1 MAKLIPTLPLET
13 RCPTVP
19 LRQFSGFWLPEMILS
34 AWAVHCTQPSRGP
47 TTSSSRA
54 SPSPHD
60 VAQRR
65 RRRPPRSTGR
75 STRRRTP
82 ATRSAFETPMT
93 ASASSSCPPRS
104 PRAPAEHRRTC
115 SRRSLRHGCSP
126 PTCPT
131 DLSPGA
137 RRGDNLQ
144 LLRRVVYVCRDPKD
158 ALVSGWLFM
167 KKHTAATA
175 KGAGGEDDD
184 VPPTYPLQDAF
195 ELFCAGRCVGGPQ
208 WLHVLGYW
216 EESRR
221 RPDKVLFL
229 QYEEMLRD
237 PWTNVK
243 RLAEFMGCPF
253 TVEEETAGTVDAV
266 VELCSLDSL
275 KRSKGNRSGTTILGI
290 ENASFFRKG
299 AAGDW
304 RNHLT
309 PEMAA
314 RLDEIVDGVLQGSG
328 LTFGGAAND
337 SVSV

>member
-1 MAKLIPTLPLET
+1 M
-13 RCPTVP
+13 
-19 LRQFSGFWLPEMILS
+19 
-34 AWAVHCTQPSRGP
+34 
-47 TTSSSRA
+47 
-54 SPSPHD
+54 
-60 VAQRR
+60 
-65 RRRPPRSTGR
+65 
-75 STRRRTP
+75 
-82 ATRSAFETPMT
+82 
-93 ASASSSCPPRS
+93 
-104 PRAPAEHRRTC
+104 
-115 SRRSLRHGCSP
+115 
-126 PTCPT
+126 
-131 DLSPGA
+131 
-137 RRGDNLQ
+137 
-144 LLRRVVYVCRDPKD
+144 
-158 ALVSGWLFM
+158 
-167 KKHTAATA
+167 
-175 KGAGGEDDD
+175 
-184 VPPTYPLQDAF
+184 
-195 ELFCAGRCVGGPQ
+195 
-208 WLHVLGYW
+208 
-216 EESRR
+216 
-221 RPDKVLFL
+221 LFL

>member
-1 MAKLIPTLPLET
+1 VLATHLPYSL
-13 RCPTVP
+13 
-19 LRQFSGFWLPEMILS
+19 LPER
-34 AWAVHCTQPSRGP
+34 V
-47 TTSSSRA
+47 
-54 SPSPHD
+54 
-60 VAQRR
+60 VAD
-65 RRRPPRSTGR
+65 
-75 STRRRTP
+75 
-82 ATRSAFETPMT
+82 
-93 ASASSSCPPRS
+93 SCS
-104 PRAPAEHRRTC
+104 C
-115 SRRSLRHGCSP
+115 
-126 PTCPT
+126 
-131 DLSPGA
+131 
-137 RRGDNLQ
+137 
-144 LLRRVVYVCRDPKD
+144 RVVYVCRDPKD
-158 ALVSGWLFM
+158 ALVSGWLFT
-167 KKHTAATA
+167 KKHMAATA

-237 PWTNVK
+237 PATNVK

-275 KRSKGNRSGTTILGI
+275 KRSKGNRSGTTNFAV

-309 PEMAA
+309 PDMAA

-337 SVSV
+337 SV